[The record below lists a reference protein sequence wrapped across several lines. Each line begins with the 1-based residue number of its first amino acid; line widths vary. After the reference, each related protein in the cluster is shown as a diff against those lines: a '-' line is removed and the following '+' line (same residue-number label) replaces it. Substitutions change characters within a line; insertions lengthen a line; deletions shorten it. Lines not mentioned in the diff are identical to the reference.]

1 MCRYGKVLKGLGCMR
16 WDEADFFLS
25 LHVVSLMSRQVEK
38 EVQKELDEEKPQ
50 GEQALNDLFKSIY
63 GKVINTVDLEDDD
76 DDHGTFLMNEA

>member
-1 MCRYGKVLKGLGCMR
+1 
-16 WDEADFFLS
+16 
-25 LHVVSLMSRQVEK
+25 MSRQVEK

>member
-1 MCRYGKVLKGLGCMR
+1 MR